1 MVESS
6 SDSDDTATEV
16 GSRLQHQSVYS
27 DNNSMAVE
35 GTVSNGQEVFSEPR
49 LPHRRHSE
57 SQQMPF
63 SAFAWFIMDNCVVIL
78 SNTVEDSLHLTFVR

>member
-35 GTVSNGQEVFSEPR
+35 GTMSNGQEVFSEPR

-57 SQQMPF
+57 SQQVPF
-63 SAFAWFIMDNCVVIL
+63 SAFACFMMDSYIVVMN
-78 SNTVEDSLHLTFVR
+78 STVEDSLHLTFVG